1 MDEEQHRFIEDMG
14 QDMAGWGLSRTAG
27 RVYAW
32 LLLQS
37 EPTSLDE
44 IVAGLGIA
52 KSGAS
57 VAARGLVAMGLARS
71 TGQRG
76 SRRLRYEAL
85 REPDALMAARSA
97 SVVQFL
103 NRLEQGVCAAPEGP
117 AQVRLRELTGM
128 LRSLEEEI
136 QQALQRLARER
147 RRA

>member
-1 MDEEQHRFIEDMG
+1 MDEEQHGFIEGMG

-32 LLLQS
+32 LLLRS
-37 EPTSLDE
+37 EPATLDE
-44 IVAGLGIA
+44 IAADLGVA

-57 VAARGLVAMGLARS
+57 VAARSLVAIGLVRS
-71 TGQRG
+71 LGQRG

-85 REPDALMAARSA
+85 HEPDALITGRSA

-103 NRLEQGVCAAPEGP
+103 NRLEQGAGAASEGV
-117 AQVRLRELTGM
+117 ARDRLREMADL
-128 LRSLEEEI
+128 LHDLEEEI
-136 QQALQRLARER
+136 QQSLRRIRDR